1 MSKPI
6 DDFQFKIFQEINKS
20 NKGKNLM
27 VSPLSIFHILSLTT
41 NGAANNTLT
50 EMLKVLC
57 HQNTNDLNKNNQ
69 QIYSIID
76 KYSSTEIANA
86 VFTRFKQ
93 LENFLKIVSNYKAS
107 LDDLKDAAQIN
118 QWCSNATHKRIPQI
132 IDTITPADLM
142 VLINAIYFKGEWEKA
157 FDKNNTYKEKFLNFN
172 KDEKETDFMHI
183 TQSYDYFENDD
194 IQVISLNYKKDNL
207 KAIIIL
213 PKKENDI
220 NNYIQNLT
228 LEKYN
233 EIIKQLVNKKVVFSL
248 PKFEINFSDELKPY
262 FIALGMK
269 EAFFNAD
276 FSAMRK
282 EKDIKIGRIIHK
294 TFIKIDEEGTEAAAA
309 TAVVMRKFIAPR
321 PEPMPVM
328 NVNHPFLFII
338 RADELPFGHD
348 MLFVSKVESL

>member
-41 NGAANNTLT
+41 NGAANNTLA

-86 VFTRFKQ
+86 VFTRFKP

-132 IDTITPADLM
+132 IDTITSADLM

-157 FDKNNTYKEKFLNFN
+157 FDKNNTFKEKFLNFN

>member
-1 MSKPI
+1 
-6 DDFQFKIFQEINKS
+6 
-20 NKGKNLM
+20 
-27 VSPLSIFHILSLTT
+27 
-41 NGAANNTLT
+41 
-50 EMLKVLC
+50 
-57 HQNTNDLNKNNQ
+57 
-69 QIYSIID
+69 
-76 KYSSTEIANA
+76 
-86 VFTRFKQ
+86 
-93 LENFLKIVSNYKAS
+93 
-107 LDDLKDAAQIN
+107 
-118 QWCSNATHKRIPQI
+118 
-132 IDTITPADLM
+132 
-142 VLINAIYFKGEWEKA
+142 
-157 FDKNNTYKEKFLNFN
+157 
-172 KDEKETDFMHI
+172 MHI